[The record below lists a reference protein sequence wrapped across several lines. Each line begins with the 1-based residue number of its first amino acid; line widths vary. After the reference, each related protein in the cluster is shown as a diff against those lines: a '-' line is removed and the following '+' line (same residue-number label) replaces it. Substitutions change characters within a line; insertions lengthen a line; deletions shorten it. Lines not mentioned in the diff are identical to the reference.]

1 MGFKSVF
8 SSVFPFILF
17 FLAFFSLYSS
27 SITLPKII
35 TVQYKIFEIFMNSL
49 KTNSLAYSFEQA
61 FSYLWT
67 AVLMNSSVALM
78 LISIGTV
85 ITIRYVQETN
95 SKLVILSAIV
105 FLTSV
110 FFTTNSIELSITAVA
125 LVIFHL
131 ITIRFFEP
139 KKYSISTGYA
149 YVKRNITIV
158 TTVLSLCILALMTVN
173 SSLYEKEIHET
184 TVKSISLVLPNTNE
198 IVAAQKEKVNTDSEF
213 IRSFIIYSQE
223 SLPIEE
229 RQSCQKV
236 YTGCLTAVD
245 EYEKASIE
253 STEKNGIG
261 LAVEDIQ
268 NSFPIIK
275 SFEKTTPIFI
285 SILIFTLL
293 SALSPIASI
302 FGGLLY
308 LILNTIKRNE
318 TKDEK
323 NVSTK

>member
-1 MGFKSVF
+1 
-8 SSVFPFILF
+8 
-17 FLAFFSLYSS
+17 
-27 SITLPKII
+27 
-35 TVQYKIFEIFMNSL
+35 MNSL

>member
-1 MGFKSVF
+1 VF

>member
-1 MGFKSVF
+1 MGFKSIF

-49 KTNSLAYSFEQA
+49 KANSLAYSFEQA
-61 FSYLWT
+61 FNYLWT
-67 AVLMNSSVALM
+67 AVLMNSSIALI

-95 SKLVILSAIV
+95 SKLVILSAVV
-105 FLTSV
+105 FLASV
-110 FFTTNSIELSITAVA
+110 FFTINSIELSITAVA

-131 ITIRFFEP
+131 ITIKFFEP

-149 YVKRNITIV
+149 YVKRNIGIV

-184 TVKSISLVLPNTNE
+184 TVKSISLVLPDTNE
-198 IVAAQKEKVNTDSEF
+198 IVAAQKEKVNADSEF
-213 IRSFIIYSQE
+213 IRSFIRYSHE

-245 EYEKASIE
+245 EYEKASVE
-253 STEKNGIG
+253 STEKSGINI
-261 LAVEDIQ
+261 AIEDIQ

-275 SFEKTTPIFI
+275 SFEKTTPVFI

-293 SALSPIASI
+293 SVLSPIASI